1 MIKYSCSKRLVQI
14 WTTEVIDMNKILYF
28 DCLGGLSGDMTLGA
42 LVDLGVDKDILI
54 GELDKLGV
62 EGFCLDINKKRKD
75 GISATDVYVHIDENL
90 VYPKRN
96 LNDIINIINDSSIS
110 IRAKEISKS
119 IFILVAECE
128 AKVHGQPIED
138 IFFHEIGAL
147 DSMVDII
154 GASICIDLLDIDK
167 IYASPIHL
175 GTGFIECANGI
186 IPIPA
191 PATMEVLRD
200 VPVYQTNIK
209 TELVTPTGAAIIKTI
224 AEDFISMPKMTIRK
238 IGYGSGK
245 KKLPIKNLLRVFI
258 GEEVVN

>member
-1 MIKYSCSKRLVQI
+1 MG
-14 WTTEVIDMNKILYF
+14 KILYF

-42 LVDLGVDKDILI
+42 LLDLGVEKDIFI
-54 GELDKLGV
+54 GELDKLNV
-62 EGFCLDINKKRKD
+62 EGFSLDINKKRKD

-96 LNDIINIINDSSIS
+96 LNDIINIIDESLIS
-110 IRAKEISKS
+110 QRAKEIGKS
-119 IFILVAECE
+119 IFILVAESE
-128 AKVHGQPIED
+128 ARVHGQPVED

-147 DSMVDII
+147 DSIVDIM
-154 GASICIDLLDIDK
+154 GASICIDLLDVDK
-167 IYASPIHL
+167 VYASPIHL

-191 PATMEVLRD
+191 PATVEVLKD
-200 VPVYQTNIK
+200 VPIYQTNIK

-224 AEDFISMPKMTIRK
+224 AENFISMPKMTIKRV
-238 IGYGSGK
+238 GYGSGK
-245 KKLPIKNLLRVFI
+245 KNLPIKNLLRVII